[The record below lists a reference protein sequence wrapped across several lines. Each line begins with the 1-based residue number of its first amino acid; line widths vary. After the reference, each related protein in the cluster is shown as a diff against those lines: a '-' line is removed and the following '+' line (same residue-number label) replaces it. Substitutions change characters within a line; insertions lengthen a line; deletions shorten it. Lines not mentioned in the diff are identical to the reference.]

1 VTRLT
6 TESADSTT
14 LVLCS
19 LGDLAIFNLFPEPAV
34 TPGYFVFGSVLGLS
48 SLVDPADPLSGSV
61 STLIFRT
68 LDAVLLGKLLNSGVG
83 FFDFRAATTVVS
95 VLTTVLTLITTH
107 NSLSSIHIIARI
119 WSLSSFYL
127 RYLFHVTNIIYKF
140 WRAIKRLA
148 LVEDMIF
155 CSFVVPVKLAA
166 WGQTDN
172 EGNFIYRGSG
182 RGLDQHTGLNLTAFL
197 D

>member
-1 VTRLT
+1 
-6 TESADSTT
+6 
-14 LVLCS
+14 
-19 LGDLAIFNLFPEPAV
+19 
-34 TPGYFVFGSVLGLS
+34 
-48 SLVDPADPLSGSV
+48 
-61 STLIFRT
+61 
-68 LDAVLLGKLLNSGVG
+68 
-83 FFDFRAATTVVS
+83 
-95 VLTTVLTLITTH
+95 
-107 NSLSSIHIIARI
+107 
-119 WSLSSFYL
+119 
-127 RYLFHVTNIIYKF
+127 LFHVTNIIYEV

-172 EGNFIYRGSG
+172 EGNFIYSGSG